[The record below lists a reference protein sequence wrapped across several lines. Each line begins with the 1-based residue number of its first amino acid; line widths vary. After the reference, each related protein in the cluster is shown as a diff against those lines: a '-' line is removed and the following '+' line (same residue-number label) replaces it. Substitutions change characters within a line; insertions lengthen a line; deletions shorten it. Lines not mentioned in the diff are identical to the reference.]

1 MESRARNGLYKL
13 FKEID
18 NRKSLYHLEEHIK
31 LLQIINDEKA
41 AELMQSFTVKYDT
54 LEKEQ
59 AILHQEEM
67 LKWRSFLIILLITLQ
82 VLLCVLLY
90 ISRKTT
96 KITNERN
103 AMLVKAIN
111 DKSRLLAIAS
121 SNIPKSIRDEI
132 MSITS
137 DTTDIPEIKLTR
149 RELEIANLCTKG
161 LLNKEIAEQL
171 HISQRTVENHKNN
184 LFKKLGINNTVELMR
199 YMQRAMN
206 NSDTTED

>member
-1 MESRARNGLYKL
+1 MGG
-13 FKEID
+13 
-18 NRKSLYHLEEHIK
+18 
-31 LLQIINDEKA
+31 
-41 AELMQSFTVKYDT
+41 V
-54 LEKEQ
+54 
-59 AILHQEEM
+59 
-67 LKWRSFLIILLITLQ
+67 LIILLITLL

-103 AMLVKAIN
+103 AMLVKAN
-111 DKSRLLAIAS
+111 YDKSRLLAIAS

-137 DTTDIPEIKLTR
+137 DTADIPEVKLTR
-149 RELEIANLCTKG
+149 RELEIANLCAKG
-161 LLNKEIAEQL
+161 LLNKEIADQL
-171 HISQRTVENHKNN
+171 NISQRTVENHKNN
-184 LFKKLGINNTVELMR
+184 LFKKLGINNAVELMR

>member
-1 MESRARNGLYKL
+1 MESRARDGLYEL
-13 FKEID
+13 YRDID
-18 NRKSLYHLEEHIK
+18 SRKALYHLEEHIK
-31 LLQIINDEKA
+31 LQQMINDEKA
-41 AELMQSFTVKYDT
+41 AELLQSFTVKYDT
-54 LEKEQ
+54 LKKEQ
-59 AILHQEEM
+59 TILRQEEM
-67 LKWRSFLIILLITLQ
+67 LKWRSFLTILLITLL

-103 AMLVKAIN
+103 AILVKAN
-111 DKSRLLAIAS
+111 LDKNRLLAIAS
-121 SNIPKSIRDEI
+121 SNIPKNVRDEI

-137 DTTDIPEIKLTR
+137 DKTDLSEIKLTK

-161 LLNKEIAEQL
+161 LLNKEIADQL
-171 HISQRTVENHKNN
+171 NISQRTVENHKNN

-206 NSDTTED
+206 NTDTTED

>member
-1 MESRARNGLYKL
+1 MESRARDGLYEL
-13 FKEID
+13 YRDID
-18 NRKSLYHLEEHIK
+18 SRKALYHLEEHIK
-31 LLQIINDEKA
+31 LQQMINDEKA
-41 AELMQSFTVKYDT
+41 AELLQSFTVKYDT
-54 LEKEQ
+54 LKKEQ
-59 AILHQEEM
+59 TILRQEEM
-67 LKWRSFLIILLITLQ
+67 LKWRSFLTILLITLL

-103 AMLVKAIN
+103 AILVKAN
-111 DKSRLLAIAS
+111 LDKNRLLAIAS
-121 SNIPKSIRDEI
+121 SNIPKNVRDEI

-137 DTTDIPEIKLTR
+137 DTTDISEIKLTK

-161 LLNKEIAEQL
+161 LLNKEIADQL
-171 HISQRTVENHKNN
+171 NISQRTVENHKNN

-206 NSDTTED
+206 NTDTTED

>member
-1 MESRARNGLYKL
+1 MQQVKL
-13 FKEID
+13 
-18 NRKSLYHLEEHIK
+18 
-31 LLQIINDEKA
+31 QQMINDEKA
-41 AELMQSFTVKYDT
+41 AELLQSFTVKYDT
-54 LEKEQ
+54 LKKEQ
-59 AILHQEEM
+59 TILRQEEM
-67 LKWRSFLIILLITLQ
+67 LKWRSFLTILLITLL

-103 AMLVKAIN
+103 AILVKAN
-111 DKSRLLAIAS
+111 LDKNRLLAIAS
-121 SNIPKSIRDEI
+121 SNIPKNVRDEI

-137 DTTDIPEIKLTR
+137 DTTDISEIKLTK

-161 LLNKEIAEQL
+161 LLNKEIADQL
-171 HISQRTVENHKNN
+171 NISQRTVENHKNN

-206 NSDTTED
+206 NTDTTED